1 MKECPE
7 CHKLFMPER
16 ASQQFCGRHCA
27 RMAQARHGEPSMEDK
42 KMRFADAILAKLDEI
57 FKLK

>member
-1 MKECPE
+1 MKLCPE
-7 CHKLFMPER
+7 CRKVYKPDKPDQVYC
-16 ASQQFCGRHCA
+16 SRHCA
-27 RMAQARHGEPSMEDK
+27 RTAQARHGEPSMEDK